1 MGAILPLVFFA
12 ASFRRKD
19 VPLDFYINEDTALLR
34 RIARWAVDVVVTI
47 ALAWFLVY
55 GFCGQVRISGNSM
68 QPLLEAS
75 DVVLVNRLAYDL
87 GKPKR
92 YDVVVFGSEDRKNNV
107 KRVIGLPGETVQ
119 IIGGLVY
126 IDGAPLED
134 ESGLG
139 QVSLAGRAGSPI
151 TLGEDEY
158 FLLGD
163 NRDSSEDS
171 RFANVGN
178 VKADQIQGKV
188 WLRILP
194 ILKLG
199 FL

>member
-12 ASFRRKD
+12 ASFRKKE

-134 ESGLG
+134 ESGME

>member
-12 ASFRRKD
+12 ASFRKKE

-134 ESGLG
+134 ESRLE

>member
-1 MGAILPLVFFA
+1 MGAILPLVFFT
-12 ASFRRKD
+12 ASFREKE

>member
-12 ASFRRKD
+12 ASFRKKE

-178 VKADQIQGKV
+178 VKADHIQGKV

>member
-12 ASFRRKD
+12 ASFRKKE

-47 ALAWFLVY
+47 ALASLLI
-55 GFCGQVRISGNSM
+55 CGQVRISGNSM

>member
-1 MGAILPLVFFA
+1 ME
-12 ASFRRKD
+12 
-19 VPLDFYINEDTALLR
+19 FYINEDTALMR
-34 RIARWAVDVVVTI
+34 RIAGWAVDIVVVI
-47 ALAWFLVY
+47 SLAWFLVY

-92 YDVVVFGSEDRKNNV
+92 FDVVVFQKEDEKNNV
-107 KRVIGLPGETVQ
+107 KRVIGLPGETIQ
-119 IIGGLVY
+119 IIDGLVY

-134 ESGLG
+134 ETGLG
-139 QVSLAGRAGSPI
+139 KVSLAGRAGSPI
-151 TLGEDEY
+151 TLQDDEY

-171 RFANVGN
+171 RFVNVGN
-178 VKADQIQGKV
+178 IKADQIQGKV

>member
-12 ASFRRKD
+12 AKKKKKE

-178 VKADQIQGKV
+178 VKADHIQGKV

>member
-1 MGAILPLVFFA
+1 M
-12 ASFRRKD
+12 
-19 VPLDFYINEDTALLR
+19 
-34 RIARWAVDVVVTI
+34 
-47 ALAWFLVY
+47 
-55 GFCGQVRISGNSM
+55 
-68 QPLLEAS
+68 
-75 DVVLVNRLAYDL
+75 
-87 GKPKR
+87 
-92 YDVVVFGSEDRKNNV
+92 

>member
-1 MGAILPLVFFA
+1 MAVKNYRYLE
-12 ASFRRKD
+12 RRNRM
-19 VPLDFYINEDTALLR
+19 IR
-34 RIARWAVDVVVTI
+34 RIGFWVGEVAAVIFLAFLIIQFCFQTVT
-47 ALAWFLVY
+47 VH
-55 GFCGQVRISGNSM
+55 GESM
-68 QPLLEAS
+68 QPSYYEGNVLLVNKLSYRIGGPKRFDPVLLEIENGTA
-75 DVVLVNRLAYDL
+75 VHYT
-87 GKPKR
+87 
-92 YDVVVFGSEDRKNNV
+92 V

-178 VKADQIQGKV
+178 VKGDQIQGKV